1 VRGNAG
7 ISGGYV
13 GGFLIRFLT
22 ARVYGALRDETKTDG
37 ARLGKARRHL
47 LGRRDDQPGAQKEQ

>member
-1 VRGNAG
+1 MRGNAG
-7 ISGGYV
+7 ISDGYV

-22 ARVYGALRDETKTDG
+22 ARVYGTLRDETKTDG

-47 LGRRDDQPGAQKEQ
+47 LGRRDDQPGA